1 MSCVGAWSFDEED
14 GRVHGFFSLCIHTKI
29 ENIYIYIYIFTA
41 FNTIDQGTRF
51 LHMHDFCRAVAVD
64 NNEDC
69 DGGWCNSIWI
79 HDEDALKTQ
88 KIPETLLRKGVVS
101 G

>member
-14 GRVHGFFSLCIHTKI
+14 GRVHGFFSLCI
-29 ENIYIYIYIFTA
+29 YIYIVTA

-51 LHMHDFCRAVAVD
+51 LHMHDFCDAVAVD

-69 DGGWCNSIWI
+69 DGG
-79 HDEDALKTQ
+79 
-88 KIPETLLRKGVVS
+88 
-101 G
+101 